1 MKFRFGN
8 SLCAFACV
16 MGIITNYVLVINSFV
31 VNLNFL
37 LSKQNSFLQILST
50 HDMILINLINLE
62 RIYIYS

>member
-37 LSKQNSFLQILST
+37 LSKQNSFLQILSI
-50 HDMILINLINLE
+50 HV
-62 RIYIYS
+62 